1 MTDSSVHLAG
11 STVDAHNHICAFF
24 RQRDEEY
31 SVLLPF
37 ITEGIERG
45 EHAFH
50 IVDPALRAD
59 HMNRLKE
66 AGVAVAAAE
75 ARQQLEV
82 RDWHETHLRGGN
94 FDYQAMIGLVE
105 QMHEGGRL
113 AGFARTRSVAHM
125 EWALLGGF
133 SGSEDLVEYE
143 TRLNYMLS
151 RYQDPVICVYDT
163 ARFSAGVVLDILR
176 THPMVILEGVL
187 QVNPFF
193 IPPDEFLRELHQRR
207 HRVGVS

>member
-1 MTDSSVHLAG
+1 MTDPSVHLAG
-11 STVDAHNHICAFF
+11 STVDTHNHICAFF

-31 SVLLPF
+31 GVLLPF
-37 ITEGIERG
+37 ITEGIGHG

-59 HMNRLKE
+59 HMKRLKK

-75 ARQQLEV
+75 ERQQLEV
-82 RDWHETHLRGGN
+82 HDWHETHLRGGN
-94 FDYQAMIGLVE
+94 FDYQAMISLVE
-105 QMHEGGRL
+105 QMLEGARL

-133 SGSEDLVEYE
+133 SGSEDLVQYE
-143 TRLNYMLS
+143 TRLNYILS

-163 ARFSAGVVLDILR
+163 ARFSAEVVLDILR

-207 HRVGVS
+207 RRGGVS